1 MARRERVASTRR
13 AFDTLGTARGIARG
27 TAQPLALPVGV
38 PGVQGPPPP
47 GAPPPDLPPPLES
60 LFDTAPESWLALQG
74 VAVADL

>member
-13 AFDTLGTARGIARG
+13 AFTARGTALG

-38 PGVQGPPPP
+38 TGVRGPSPP

-60 LFDTAPESWLALQG
+60 LFDTAP
-74 VAVADL
+74 